1 MLLNFKSYLHILA
14 DSLLLNIS
22 FANIFSHSVVC
33 LLILLT
39 IFHRTACN
47 VTMKQ
52 RVNISSVQF
61 SSVTLSCPTLCDHMD
76 CMWPL
81 CPSPTPGT
89 DSKSCPSSEWCH
101 PTISSSV
108 IPFSSCFQSFSA
120 SESFQMS
127 QFFASGGQSIRVS
140 ASATVF
146 PMNIQYWLTLGLT
159 GWISMQSKGIAR
171 VFSTPQLKNL
181 NFSALS
187 FLYSP
192 TLTPIHD
199 YWENHSFD

>member
-140 ASATVF
+140 ASASFLPKNTQGWS
-146 PMNIQYWLTLGLT
+146 PSEWT
-159 GWISMQSKGIAR
+159 GWICLQSKGLSR
-171 VFSTPQLKNL
+171 VFSSTTVQKHQ
-181 NFSALS
+181 FFAA
-187 FLYSP
+187 
-192 TLTPIHD
+192 
-199 YWENHSFD
+199 